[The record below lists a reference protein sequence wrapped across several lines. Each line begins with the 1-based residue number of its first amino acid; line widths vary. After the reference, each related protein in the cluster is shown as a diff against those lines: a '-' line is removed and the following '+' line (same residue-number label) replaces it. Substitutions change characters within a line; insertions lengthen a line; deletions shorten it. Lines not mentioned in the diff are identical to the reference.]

1 MFRTLLLLIFLLCS
15 ALCFAQKKK
24 NKESQNFKLEQ
35 LGPGV
40 WAAIQNDQFGK
51 AFCNAGIVD
60 LGDKTLVFDPFT
72 NPRAAAELMDVAE
85 RLMKRPVSFV
95 VNSHFHSDHI
105 RGDQVFKPMA
115 TIISTT
121 TTRDLIAKME
131 PQQKEW
137 DKHNASVFLKANK
150 KIYNSSYGIDRAE
163 LPLWIGYYEGM
174 LETIDDLE
182 LTLPD
187 MVFNDSLSIIGSR
200 LEVKLIEFKNCHT
213 ESDLVMYIPSLK
225 IAFMGDILF
234 VHRHPWMAD
243 GDPVNWQQQLMK
255 IYADVTVDT
264 FVPGHGE
271 VGDRSTVK
279 QLCDYLGNVQKLAL
293 ESTGD
298 STKSASLMQQIP
310 APYRDWYFT
319 RYYQSNIQFLLHT
332 ASLGPKKP

>member
-1 MFRTLLLLIFLLCS
+1 MIRTLFLLLFLLGS
-15 ALCFAQKKK
+15 TLCIAQRKKH
-24 NKESQNFKLEQ
+24 KESENFKLQE
-35 LGPGV
+35 LAPGV

-60 LGDKTLVFDPFT
+60 LGDKTLVFDAFT

-85 RLMKRPVSFV
+85 RLTKRPVSFV

-121 TTRDLIAKME
+121 YTRDMIAKME

-150 KIYNSSYGIDRAE
+150 KIYNTSYGLDRAE
-163 LPLWIGYYEGM
+163 MPLWIGYYEGL

-187 MVFNDSLSIIGSR
+187 LTFNDSMTIIGSK
-200 LEVKLIEFKNCHT
+200 LEVKLVEFKNCHT
-213 ESDLVMYIPSLK
+213 GSDLVMYIPSLR
-225 IAFMGDILF
+225 IAFMGDLLF
-234 VHRHPWMAD
+234 VHRHPWLAD
-243 GDPVNWQQQLMK
+243 GDPVNWQEQLTK
-255 IYADVTVDT
+255 VYADITVDT

-271 VGDRSTVK
+271 VGNKNSVK
-279 QLCDYLGNVQKLAL
+279 ELCEYLGNVQKLAY

-298 STKSASLMQQIP
+298 SARSASLMQSIP
-310 APYRDWYFT
+310 APYREWYFA
-319 RYYQSNIQFLLHT
+319 RYYQSNMQFLLHT
-332 ASLGPKKP
+332 ASLNPK